1 MRLKATILF
10 SLLSMASAAGASSTH
25 EKLAELF
32 NTATTPAELS
42 HFPTFP
48 SVPTSKCFFSVE
60 GVEELYEKDPYVRM
74 TMYDGDRSK
83 EILGSTK
90 DLTEIPYILAENQEI
105 VQFDHALVITDN
117 MVFAQ
122 LIMTT
127 ELRKIDNKI
136 VGRISFDNKVE
147 SYLLCD

>member
-1 MRLKATILF
+1 MRVSAVVFL
-10 SLLSMASAAGASSTH
+10 SLLIFASSARASSSH

-32 NTATTPAELS
+32 NTATTPASLS

-48 SVPTSKCFFSVE
+48 SVPTSRCFFSVE

-105 VQFDHALVITDN
+105 TEFSHALVITDN

-127 ELRKIDNKI
+127 ELRKNGSKI

-147 SYLLCD
+147 SYMVCD